1 MNIFCFNLN
10 KKKHLKIYTF
20 FLALFIYLII
30 FSTEYSKAKNYIV
43 KNVEI
48 IEPYSI
54 NFNKNKMID
63 KAFRSAFDVL
73 IAKIVISDDLNEVKN
88 VNTMLIKSMVDS
100 FIITDEQFI
109 ENNYLAKINV
119 SFEKKKVLDFLYKKN
134 ITPAIPLD
142 KKIIFLP
149 IFINLNSND
158 LSIYLN
164 NEFYS
169 SWNKYLGQSELLT
182 YILPSEDLEDY
193 SIIKKNLEN
202 IENYNFANLLS
213 KYNKDFIVA
222 IFFYDNNSFNVLS
235 KINFNDEL
243 TISNSEFKD
252 ANPENNEKILDI
264 IKELKNTYENFWKKE
279 NLVNISIK
287 LPLTVL
293 IDSKNLKLLKR
304 FEKELNSSDLVY
316 NYYVESITNNETIYK
331 IIYNSTPKK
340 FIKNF
345 EDRNFQIDYNN
356 EIWLIK

>member
-1 MNIFCFNLN
+1 M
-10 KKKHLKIYTF
+10 
-20 FLALFIYLII
+20 ALFIYLII

-54 NFNKNKMID
+54 NFKKNKMID

-73 IAKIVISDDLNEVKN
+73 IAKIVISDDLNDVKN

-164 NEFYS
+164 NKFYS
-169 SWNKYLGQSELLT
+169 NWNKFLGQSELLT

-222 IFFYDNNSFNVLS
+222 IFFYDNNNFNVLS

-264 IKELKNTYENFWKKE
+264 IKELKNNYENFWKKE

-304 FEKELNSSDLVY
+304 FEKELNNSDLVY

-356 EIWLIK
+356 EIWLINE

>member
-1 MNIFCFNLN
+1 M
-10 KKKHLKIYTF
+10 
-20 FLALFIYLII
+20 
-30 FSTEYSKAKNYIV
+30 V

-48 IEPYSI
+48 IEPYSV
-54 NFNKNKMID
+54 NFKKNKIID
-63 KAFRSAFDVL
+63 KAFRSAFNVL

-100 FIITDEQFI
+100 FTITNEQFI

-119 SFEKKKVLDFLYKKN
+119 SFDKKKVLNFLYKKN
-134 ITPAIPLD
+134 ITPAIPID
-142 KKIIFLP
+142 KKVIFLP
-149 IFINLNSND
+149 IFINLNTND

-164 NEFYS
+164 NKFYS
-169 SWNKYLGQSELLT
+169 NWNKFLEQSELLT

-202 IENYNFANLLS
+202 IENYNFENLLS
-213 KYNKDFIVA
+213 KYNKDFIVT
-222 IFFYDNNSFNVLS
+222 IFFKNNNNLNVLS
-235 KINFNDEL
+235 KINFNGQL
-243 TISNSEFKD
+243 TISNSEFNDFNMK
-252 ANPENNEKILDI
+252 NIEKILSI
-264 IKELKNTYENFWKKE
+264 IKDLKTNYENFWKKE

-287 LPLTVL
+287 LPLTIL

-304 FEKELNSSDLVY
+304 FEQELNSSDLVY
-316 NYYVESITNNETIYK
+316 NYHIESITNNETIYK

>member
-1 MNIFCFNLN
+1 M
-10 KKKHLKIYTF
+10 
-20 FLALFIYLII
+20 
-30 FSTEYSKAKNYIV
+30 V

-48 IEPYSI
+48 IEPYSV
-54 NFNKNKMID
+54 NFKKNKIID
-63 KAFRSAFDVL
+63 KAFRSAFNVL

-100 FIITDEQFI
+100 FTITNEQFI

-119 SFEKKKVLDFLYKKN
+119 SFDKKKVLNFLYKKN

-142 KKIIFLP
+142 KKVIFLP
-149 IFINLNSND
+149 IFINLNTND

-164 NEFYS
+164 NKFYS
-169 SWNKYLGQSELLT
+169 NWNKFLEQAELLT

-202 IENYNFANLLS
+202 IENYNFENLLS
-213 KYNKDFIVA
+213 KYNKDFIVT
-222 IFFYDNNSFNVLS
+222 IFFQNNNNLSVLS
-235 KINFNDEL
+235 KINFNDQL
-243 TISNSEFKD
+243 TISNSEFND
-252 ANPENNEKILDI
+252 VNMLNIEKILSI
-264 IKELKNTYENFWKKE
+264 IKDLKTNYENFWKKE

-287 LPLTVL
+287 LPLTIL

-316 NYYVESITNNETIYK
+316 NYHVESITNNETIYK

-356 EIWLIK
+356 EIWLINE

>member
-1 MNIFCFNLN
+1 MV
-10 KKKHLKIYTF
+10 
-20 FLALFIYLII
+20 LFIYLII

-48 IEPYSI
+48 IEPYGV
-54 NFNKNKMID
+54 NFKKNKMID
-63 KAFRSAFDVL
+63 KAFKSAFNVL
-73 IAKIVISDDLNEVKN
+73 IGKILISDDLNEIKN
-88 VNTMLIKSMVDS
+88 VNTMLIKSMVES

-119 SFEKKKVLDFLYKKN
+119 SFEKKKVLNFLYKKN

-164 NEFYS
+164 NKFYS
-169 SWNKYLGQSELLT
+169 NWNKFLDKSELLT
-182 YILPSEDLEDY
+182 YMLPSEDLEDY

-202 IENYNFANLLS
+202 IENYNFEKLLS
-213 KYNKDFIVA
+213 KYNNDFIVA
-222 IFFYDNNSFNVLS
+222 IFFYDKNNFNVLS
-235 KINFNDEL
+235 KINFNDKL
-243 TISNSEFKD
+243 TISNSEFKGV
-252 ANPENNEKILDI
+252 NPENIEKILGV
-264 IKELKNTYENFWKKE
+264 IKKLKINYEDSWKKE
-279 NLVNISIK
+279 NLINISIK
-287 LPLTVL
+287 LPLTIL
-293 IDSKNLKLLKR
+293 IDSKNLKLIKR
-304 FEKELNSSDLVY
+304 FEQELNSSDLVY

-356 EIWLIK
+356 ETWLIK

>member
-1 MNIFCFNLN
+1 MV
-10 KKKHLKIYTF
+10 
-20 FLALFIYLII
+20 LFIYLII

-149 IFINLNSND
+149 ILINLNSND

-252 ANPENNEKILDI
+252 ANPENNEKILNI
-264 IKELKNTYENFWKKE
+264 IKELKNNYENFWKKE
-279 NLVNISIK
+279 NLVNVSIK

-304 FEKELNSSDLVY
+304 FEKELNNSDLVY
-316 NYYVESITNNETIYK
+316 NYYVESITNNETLYK

>member
-1 MNIFCFNLN
+1 M
-10 KKKHLKIYTF
+10 
-20 FLALFIYLII
+20 ALFIYLII

-264 IKELKNTYENFWKKE
+264 IKELKNNYENFWKKE

-304 FEKELNSSDLVY
+304 FEKELNNSDLVY

>member
-1 MNIFCFNLN
+1 MV
-10 KKKHLKIYTF
+10 
-20 FLALFIYLII
+20 LFIYLII

-54 NFNKNKMID
+54 NFKKNKMID

-149 IFINLNSND
+149 ILINLNSND

-164 NEFYS
+164 NKFYS
-169 SWNKYLGQSELLT
+169 NWNKFLGQSELLT

-193 SIIKKNLEN
+193 SIIKKNLEI
-202 IENYNFANLLS
+202 IENYNFENLLS

-222 IFFYDNNSFNVLS
+222 IFFYDNNNFNVLS

-252 ANPENNEKILDI
+252 ANPENNEKILNI
-264 IKELKNTYENFWKKE
+264 IKELKNNYENFWKKE
-279 NLVNISIK
+279 NLVNVSIK

-304 FEKELNSSDLVY
+304 FEKELNKSDLVY